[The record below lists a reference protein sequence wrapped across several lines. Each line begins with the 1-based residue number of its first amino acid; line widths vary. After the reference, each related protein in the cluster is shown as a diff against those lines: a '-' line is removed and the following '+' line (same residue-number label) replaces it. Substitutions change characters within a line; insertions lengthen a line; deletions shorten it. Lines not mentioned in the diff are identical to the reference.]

1 MRALA
6 PYHAIRSAPQLVL
19 ETGPE
24 NITTS
29 KGADDLDS
37 DALRGSATL
46 SHGRR
51 YRQCRG
57 VRLSVGAR
65 ISSIVAETPD
75 QYQREIRRVR
85 KNGSTQLRIVD
96 FVEDHSATFRRAH
109 QI

>member
-75 QYQREIRRVR
+75 QYQREFDEYV
-85 KNGSTQLRIVD
+85 KMALPNFG
-96 FVEDHSATFRRAH
+96 
-109 QI
+109 